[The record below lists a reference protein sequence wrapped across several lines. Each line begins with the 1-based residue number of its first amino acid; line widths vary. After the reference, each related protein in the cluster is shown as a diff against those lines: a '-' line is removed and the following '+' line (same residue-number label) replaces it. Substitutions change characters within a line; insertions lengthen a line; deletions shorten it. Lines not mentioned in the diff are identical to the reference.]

1 MHVQSG
7 SCPECVVILILRCK
21 WFANWSLL
29 CELWSAYQVGPIKPS
44 ISYGACFCRASGCWT
59 RRLCK
64 SSKASWG
71 VIWEDVATPKCV
83 KWFCLSTI
91 AELLGNKGTTHRA
104 TLASN
109 AAFISFFFILFLD
122 FAFYWRLGSYLQ
134 QQQMFQS
141 KVLNFHQTKFD
152 VNQVS
157 LRNHVIDR
165 ITGGFHWCQWTMRF
179 CVFWIRGTIDCGSC
193 STMCWVS
200 YVAKAVCWDYV
211 PPISESDSNM
221 FFSNNSSVSFSKWL
235 WCWE

>member
-1 MHVQSG
+1 MGVYGNLVLVFTILPTMVLSIPFAAICTSIFATTALNLIAEAIINAISTISVSLTTSYYQSLLCFVVLSAMHVQSR
-7 SCPECVVILILRCK
+7 SCPECVVILILCCK

-44 ISYGACFCRASGCWT
+44 ISYGPCFCRASGCWT

-104 TLASN
+104 TPASN

-122 FAFYWRLGSYLQ
+122 FAFYRRLGSYLQ

-141 KVLNFHQTKFD
+141 KVLNFHQT
-152 VNQVS
+152 S
-157 LRNHVIDR
+157 LMWIKYLFVIM
-165 ITGGFHWCQWTMRF
+165 W
-179 CVFWIRGTIDCGSC
+179 
-193 STMCWVS
+193 
-200 YVAKAVCWDYV
+200 
-211 PPISESDSNM
+211 
-221 FFSNNSSVSFSKWL
+221 
-235 WCWE
+235 